1 MSVQSFHK
9 LSLVLLVVLISA
21 CSLQTEK
28 NPEGRK
34 DVSLQ
39 VFLVRH
45 AEKVDQSRDPELTPA
60 GYVRAATLAQTLRS
74 ADIEYVHSTDFIR
87 TRKTADPLAAI
98 NGLQID
104 LYDPSDL
111 RGLVEEMYR
120 VGGRHLVVGHSN
132 TTPRMVEL
140 LGGEPGLAI
149 NEIDEFD
156 RLYLVS
162 VNRRGEVSTVLL
174 RYGQAYIPP
183 Y

>member
-1 MSVQSFHK
+1 MNKLNVRN
-9 LSLVLLVVLISA
+9 LSLIILVCLLPA
-21 CSLQTEK
+21 CASDAETKRGDKHNQT
-28 NPEGRK
+28 
-34 DVSLQ
+34 LQ

-60 GYVRAATLAQTLRS
+60 GYVRAATLAQSLHS
-74 ADIEYVHSTDFIR
+74 AEIEYVHSTDFIR
-87 TRKTADPLAAI
+87 TRKTAEPLAASMGLKI
-98 NGLQID
+98 N

-111 RGLVEEMYR
+111 QGLVKEMLR

-140 LGGEPGLAI
+140 LGGEPGLDI
-149 NEIDEFD
+149 NEIDEYD

-162 VNRRGEVSTVLL
+162 VNSSGEVNTILL
-174 RYGQAYIPP
+174 RYGAAYISP